1 MTALP
6 AGPNRGDLVRTFRN
20 FHSST
25 GFIAICM
32 LVFAV
37 GFNLVLLY
45 PEVAVES
52 IGGNDRVMHLLFSE
66 TTVQAITRGQDF
78 TDPWLGTMGMGIP
91 AFHHYQHLPH
101 VSVALV
107 HVGTLG
113 VFPLADMLRWTTYL
127 LLSLFLLSIYWSLR
141 RFGFDQLTAAMGG
154 LVASL
159 IVTPGIFGFGYI
171 SYVWRGHGLYSQLW
185 AMLLM
190 PPAIAIGYRVL
201 REGRGYFWATLLL
214 AATLMSHVLYVYMA
228 FLTLGILTFIRPIPF
243 KLPWN
248 TSHRSETRAERRRTG
263 PNARPADSIGR
274 SRRSPMAE
282 MPESTS
288 PISTA
293 KALVEDI
300 WRRWRRLVIL
310 LLLVSAVTS
319 YFLVPLFLD
328 RQYLNRSVWHTSTM
342 YDSHG
347 HSAVLLGL
355 IEGNIFDFDR
365 FPSSTILVFVG
376 FVICFL
382 RWRKERYLIPVAI
395 FSLWLLLY
403 FGRATWGPLIDL
415 LPMSRQL
422 HMHRFIAGV
431 HLGGICLMAIALA
444 APWRWAVARKN
455 LWYVAG
461 ALALTSLVLLPVY
474 IEGKSYLT
482 LNADTMQE
490 CQKLEDAR
498 DNGLTA
504 LFEKLRQLPPGRIY
518 AGVPT
523 RDEERWTDEYS
534 VGCTSVL
541 ARLYTE
547 GLDMVG
553 RIYQSLVLNQ

>member
-1 MTALP
+1 
-6 AGPNRGDLVRTFRN
+6 
-20 FHSST
+20 
-25 GFIAICM
+25 
-32 LVFAV
+32 
-37 GFNLVLLY
+37 
-45 PEVAVES
+45 
-52 IGGNDRVMHLLFSE
+52 
-66 TTVQAITRGQDF
+66 
-78 TDPWLGTMGMGIP
+78 
-91 AFHHYQHLPH
+91 
-101 VSVALV
+101 
-107 HVGTLG
+107 
-113 VFPLADMLRWTTYL
+113 
-127 LLSLFLLSIYWSLR
+127 
-141 RFGFDQLTAAMGG
+141 
-154 LVASL
+154 
-159 IVTPGIFGFGYI
+159 
-171 SYVWRGHGLYSQLW
+171 
-185 AMLLM
+185 
-190 PPAIAIGYRVL
+190 
-201 REGRGYFWATLLL
+201 
-214 AATLMSHVLYVYMA
+214 
-228 FLTLGILTFIRPIPF
+228 
-243 KLPWN
+243 
-248 TSHRSETRAERRRTG
+248 
-263 PNARPADSIGR
+263 
-274 SRRSPMAE
+274 MAE

-365 FPSSTILVFVG
+365 FPSLTILVFVG

-541 ARLYTE
+541 ARLHTE